1 MGIDFDKE
9 ESRAQYLNQ
18 KLDGLLSEINNYY
31 GKVLLDELTFRLE
44 KTLSDFNAEVQVLF
58 DKLKENAEDQG
69 KILKRLK
76 ESEKK

>member
-44 KTLSDFNAEVQVLF
+44 KTISDFNAEVQVLF
-58 DKLKENAEDQG
+58 DKLKENAEDKG
-69 KILKRLK
+69 KLLKDLK
-76 ESEKK
+76 ESE

>member
-44 KTLSDFNAEVQVLF
+44 KTIGDFNAEVQILF
-58 DKLKENAEDQG
+58 DKLKENAKDKG
-69 KILKRLK
+69 KILKDLK
-76 ESEKK
+76 ESE

>member
-44 KTLSDFNAEVQVLF
+44 KTISDFNAEVQVLF
-58 DKLKENAEDQG
+58 DKLKENAEG
-69 KILKRLK
+69 KGKLLKDLK
-76 ESEKK
+76 GSE